1 MVNRAKGSFY
11 GVKYRLFSFYPQKLM
26 DCVIELSTAVNIS
39 SFPKIAAMNRKNFLY
54 TVAGG
59 AAGLTIAGN
68 KIFAQA
74 PAQQEPPPIAMNIVK
89 DFVGAGHRDLG
100 KVQSMIA
107 DYPNIVHC
115 TYDWGNGDF
124 ESAIEG
130 SGHVGNKAIT
140 EYLIANGSRV
150 TLFAL
155 AMLGKKE
162 LVLPILEAYPKLVFA
177 NGPHGFTLL
186 HHAKLAGKE
195 GEELYNYLSE
205 KGLKEMKN
213 KIK

>member
-1 MVNRAKGSFY
+1 
-11 GVKYRLFSFYPQKLM
+11 M
-26 DCVIELSTAVNIS
+26 D
-39 SFPKIAAMNRKNFLY
+39 RKNFIL

-59 AAGLTIAGN
+59 AAGLTLARTIVH
-68 KIFAQA
+68 AQT
-74 PAQQEPPPIAMNIVK
+74 PAQQEPPPIPANIVK

-100 KVQSMIA
+100 KIQSMMG

-130 SGHVGNKAIT
+130 AGHVGNKAIA
-140 EYLIANGSRV
+140 EYLIENGSRV

-155 AMLGKKE
+155 AMLGKTD
-162 LVLPILEAYPKLVFA
+162 LVKPVLEAYPKLIFA

-186 HHAKLAGKE
+186 HHAKLAGKD
-195 GEELYNYLSE
+195 GEALYNYLDE
-205 KGLKEMKN
+205 KGLKIMKN